1 MAVGETHERQQGWL
15 SHICVG
21 MFLCDMRLSARKRVS
36 QDMGFVRSLS
46 TFATAAVLA
55 VGAVGLSAQTA
66 PPLPPAGW
74 VPNFGDV
81 ISSNASQTS
90 FTFDRNM
97 LSAADQFFANS
108 DPETRRVVAGLN
120 SITVRTFHAKDFAR
134 YDPGALGMIDAQYRA
149 AGWKHLVNA
158 NGAASVNMTDMW
170 LHFQGTNITGVT
182 VLTRGDRNMSV
193 VSVDCTLRPLD
204 LLHLSGHFGIP
215 KVDENAVMVPAH

>member
-1 MAVGETHERQQGWL
+1 LAVAYLRGFSL
-15 SHICVG
+15 
-21 MFLCDMRLSARKRVS
+21 FDMRLDQGKRVS
-36 QDMGFVRSLS
+36 LNMGFVRSLS
-46 TFATAAVLA
+46 TFTAAAILA
-55 VGAVGLSAQTA
+55 AGVVCLPAQTA
-66 PPLPPAGW
+66 PPPPVVATPPGNW
-74 VPNFGDV
+74 APNFGDV

-108 DPETRRVVAGLN
+108 DAETRRVVAGLN

-193 VSVDCTLRPLD
+193 VSVDCMLRPLD

>member
-1 MAVGETHERQQGWL
+1 
-15 SHICVG
+15 
-21 MFLCDMRLSARKRVS
+21 
-36 QDMGFVRSLS
+36 
-46 TFATAAVLA
+46 
-55 VGAVGLSAQTA
+55 
-66 PPLPPAGW
+66 
-74 VPNFGDV
+74 
-81 ISSNASQTS
+81 
-90 FTFDRNM
+90 M

-193 VSVDCTLRPLD
+193 VSVDCMLRPLD